1 MSLDVYL
8 YGGDKTE
15 RCECPQCGNKHTH
28 AGREEVYHANI
39 THNVNKMAI
48 EAGIYMEVWRPEECE
63 VTHARQLIEP
73 LSAAIRLMVAE
84 PERFEKHDDEQGRGT
99 YEQFLPWLT
108 LYHCA
113 CVENPDATVEVSR

>member
-15 RCECPQCGNKHTH
+15 RCVCPQCGNEHTH
-28 AGREEVYHANI
+28 AGCEEVYHANI

-48 EAGIYMEVWRPEECE
+48 EAGVYMEVWRPEECE

-73 LSAAIRLMVAE
+73 LRDAIRLMAAE
-84 PERFEKHDDEQGRGT
+84 PGRFIKHNSDNGWGM
-99 YEQFLPWLT
+99 YENFLPWLQKY
-108 LYHCA
+108 LAA
-113 CVENPDATVEVSR
+113 CLDYPDAAVEVSR